1 MGALTSMGSGAIRM
15 SSGGVELLHGSVH
28 DRKGGGVGAGPK
40 STGICPPLQRLEMYI
55 VQPIMAHR
63 WGSGG
68 RASCGVGVLEWQWG
82 TWGRGVGGGVAV
94 G

>member
-15 SSGGVELLHGSVH
+15 SSGGVELLHGPASN

-55 VQPIMAHR
+55 VQPIMEHR
-63 WGSGG
+63 W
-68 RASCGVGVLEWQWG
+68 A
-82 TWGRGVGGGVAV
+82 RGYT
-94 G
+94 